1 MLLMEHKLEFEF
13 YMFIYLAVSLDHMY
27 IKRTWLLQ
35 PQKRKDK
42 NRFCNEEK
50 KLDKINMYGLLF
62 SRLLCH
68 GLYLMIGT
76 IYFSNNSSK
85 LFCIVRNL

>member
-1 MLLMEHKLEFEF
+1 MK
-13 YMFIYLAVSLDHMY
+13 
-27 IKRTWLLQ
+27 K
-35 PQKRKDK
+35 
-42 NRFCNEEK
+42 K